1 MQIEHLTSLIEPLQ
15 ERASELELQL
25 RVLQSQHELEMK
37 EVNSLLSESEGQ
49 KSQLGER
56 IKLLETSK
64 QLVLTEADAKY
75 QDAIG
80 RFESEIEQIQYQGQ
94 QELREAQ
101 ARSESALSQLK
112 ECYEREKEKLEI
124 RIADERDRN
133 LKRMQV

>member
-1 MQIEHLTSLIEPLQ
+1 
-15 ERASELELQL
+15 
-25 RVLQSQHELEMK
+25 MK

-80 RFESEIEQIQYQGQ
+80 RFESEIEQI
-94 QELREAQ
+94 
-101 ARSESALSQLK
+101 
-112 ECYEREKEKLEI
+112 
-124 RIADERDRN
+124 
-133 LKRMQV
+133 

>member
-1 MQIEHLTSLIEPLQ
+1 M
-15 ERASELELQL
+15 
-25 RVLQSQHELEMK
+25 
-37 EVNSLLSESEGQ
+37 
-49 KSQLGER
+49 
-56 IKLLETSK
+56 
-64 QLVLTEADAKY
+64 VLTEADAKY

-80 RFESEIEQIQYQGQ
+80 RFESEIEQIQYQAQ